1 MRFQLFLDDSLV
13 LRSVYPTHDGEFP
26 DPRLVRSEPL
36 RLEGG
41 RSYRLRVEAQESYGE
56 AQLQLLWSPPHEM
69 LAAEAVQAAE
79 RADAVVICLG
89 LTAQLEG
96 EEMRVEIE
104 GFRGGDRTRI
114 DLPAP
119 QERLLERIVAVGKPT
134 VLVLL
139 NGSALAVNWAQAHV
153 PAILEAWY
161 PGQAAGSALA
171 DVLFGDYNPGG
182 RLPVTFYR
190 RAEDLPPFDDYRMAG
205 RTYRFFNGKPLYPF
219 GYGLSYTTFRY
230 ANLRTSA
237 DTLAADGTIT
247 VRVDVTNT
255 GRRPG
260 DEVAQL
266 YVRHGGSRVERPRQ
280 DLRGYRRVTLE
291 PGETRTVEFPL
302 AATSLAYWSP
312 EAHRWVVEA
321 EPVELAV
328 GPSSADVRL
337 KRTVRVVP
345 R

>member
-1 MRFQLFLDDSLV
+1 MRHILAR
-13 LRSVYPTHDGEFP
+13 RS
-26 DPRLVRSEPL
+26 
-36 RLEGG
+36 
-41 RSYRLRVEAQESYGE
+41 
-56 AQLQLLWSPPHEM
+56 
-69 LAAEAVQAAE
+69 
-79 RADAVVICLG
+79 
-89 LTAQLEG
+89 
-96 EEMRVEIE
+96 
-104 GFRGGDRTRI
+104 GDRTRL
-114 DLPAP
+114 DLPGA
-119 QERLLERIVAVGKPT
+119 QERLLERVVAVGKPT

-139 NGSALAVNWAQAHV
+139 NGGALAVNWAQAHV

-182 RLPVTFYR
+182 RLPVTFYKR
-190 RAEDLPPFDDYRMAG
+190 VEDLPPFDDYRMAG
-205 RTYRFFNGKPLYPF
+205 RRGRTYRFFRGQPLYSF

-230 ANLRTSA
+230 ANLRTSS

-255 GRRPG
+255 GQRRG

-266 YVRHGGSRVERPRQ
+266 YVRHRGSRVERPLE

-291 PGETRTVEFPL
+291 PGETRTVEFRL
-302 AATSLAYWSP
+302 AAPSLAYWSA

-328 GPSSADVRL
+328 GGSSADLAL
-337 KRTVRVVP
+337 KRTVSVLVR